1 MKNNFEVYKVNDEI
15 FLIAT
20 EEIVNDE
27 DMIKY
32 VQITMDQYRE
42 IVTEVGG
49 LIFENDY
56 CFYKTEDQ
64 AKKLLKF

>member
-32 VQITMDQYRE
+32 VQITMD
-42 IVTEVGG
+42 
-49 LIFENDY
+49 
-56 CFYKTEDQ
+56 
-64 AKKLLKF
+64 